1 MRDRQIIKPNSKPVF
16 PTAYGVSERDD
27 FYKTLSFDNWG
38 GSSGH
43 DAPMIAYDAL
53 LGCNGNWKELCNRAM
68 FHGGDSGST
77 GIIAGCLYGAM
88 YGFEM
93 VPEKNYADVEFRKE
107 LEDLGLQLRVC
118 KLLPTREL
126 GRNKCCCIML

>member
-53 LGCNGNWKELCNRAM
+53 LSCNRNWKELCNRAM
-68 FHGGDSGST
+68 FHGGDSDST

-93 VPEKNYADVEFRKE
+93 VPKTNYADVEFRKE
-107 LEDLGLQLRVC
+107 LEDLGLQLHVC
-118 KLLPTREL
+118 K
-126 GRNKCCCIML
+126 